1 MKAHNRYR
9 RTDMAEECCGDLDL
23 SRGVRGIRFHEERVG
38 TFAVSRLSVTSEEG
52 ARILGKPIGHY
63 VTVTVGKPWL
73 LSDTAR
79 KEAASLLADELRTL
93 IANLCPQVECVLVAG
108 LGNRKITSDAIGPLC
123 IDGITVS
130 RHIQALDPILFDE
143 LATLPLAAIAPG
155 VIGQTGIETVELIR
169 GAVAHVHPSLVLCI
183 DALAARSV
191 DRLGVTV
198 QLSDNGI
205 APGSGIGNR
214 RKAIDQATLGIP
226 VVSLGVPTVVDSST
240 LVYGMLEKAG
250 VTELSPKLREE
261 LNNGRSFF
269 VTLKET
275 DTATA
280 EMASILSEAIHLTFA
295 RQGIGSL

>member
-23 SRGVRGIRFHEERVG
+23 SRGVRGIRFHEERIG

-214 RKAIDQATLGIP
+214 RKAIDQATLGVP

-240 LVYGMLEKAG
+240 LVYDALQKANIEKIDGALTEVLENG
-250 VTELSPKLREE
+250 TRFFVSPKDCDLITDEIAE
-261 LNNGRSFF
+261 LLSRAIGLAF
-269 VTLKET
+269 
-275 DTATA
+275 A
-280 EMASILSEAIHLTFA
+280 EGLAF
-295 RQGIGSL
+295 